1 MQAKFLIT
9 AAALCTAGLLA
20 GTGAKAETAPLAA
33 ESNPADLPMSEVSPE
48 AATTTPDAETDVT
61 PEVAEGEPL
70 VCPPGQFPSAF
81 ADVYPWEWAYQAI
94 NNLASPSMECF
105 DLPEDRPQG

>member
-1 MQAKFLIT
+1 MQAKFFIA

-20 GTGAKAETAPLAA
+20 GTVAKAETAPLAT
-33 ESNPADLPMSEVSPE
+33 ETSPTDLPTSEVAPE
-48 AATTTPDAETDVT
+48 PLITTPDVETDAA

-81 ADVYPWEWAYQAI
+81 SDVYPWEWAYQAI

>member
-1 MQAKFLIT
+1 MQIKFLMT

-20 GTGAKAETAPLAA
+20 STVAKAETAPLAA
-33 ESNPADLPMSEVSPE
+33 ENGLADLPSPAVAPESGMTAPDGE
-48 AATTTPDAETDVT
+48 AEASAAI
-61 PEVAEGEPL
+61 AEGEPL

-94 NNLASPSMECF
+94 NNLASPSMACF
-105 DLPEDRPQG
+105 DLPENRP

>member
-9 AAALCTAGLLA
+9 AAVLCTTALL
-20 GTGAKAETAPLAA
+20 TGSVARAETAPFAA
-33 ESNPADLPMSEVSPE
+33 DHQLADLPSPE
-48 AATTTPDAETDVT
+48 TAPDSATTTPDAEAEAT

-81 ADVYPWEWAYQAI
+81 ADVYPWESAYQAV
-94 NNLASPSMECF
+94 NNLASPSMTCF
-105 DLPEDRPQG
+105 DLPNGRP